1 MKPKDYIDENYVPTD
16 EDFEPEKIDVKEQ
29 LRKDIKKQCRFNAVG
44 QLCFIFMTVALINTC
59 WHDSIYTV
67 IFLII
72 CALWAMFLVF
82 ANYRIS
88 RAHTVQE
95 MQRWHNRMNK
105 DSLFFKVQFVVL
117 GLSAV
122 IITVLSMKD
131 EYPWYLIAFV
141 VIIIVAIVV
150 GILWLNLNHDKD
162 SVGEDIQRLKE
173 LEDEEMLKV
182 KVKE

>member
-1 MKPKDYIDENYVPTD
+1 MKPEDYIDENYVPTD

-29 LRKDIKKQCRFNAVG
+29 LRKDIKKQSRYNAVG
-44 QLCFIFMTVALINTC
+44 SLCYIFMTVSLINTC
-59 WHDSIYTV
+59 WHDSIYMV
-67 IFLII
+67 IILII

-117 GLSAV
+117 GLIAV

-131 EYPWYLIAFV
+131 EYPWYLTALV
-141 VIIIVAIVV
+141 VIVIVAIVV
-150 GILWLNLNHDKD
+150 GISWLNLNNDKD
-162 SVGEDIQRLKE
+162 FVGEGIRRLKE
-173 LEDEEMLKV
+173 LEDEEMLKE
-182 KVKE
+182 KAKE